1 MKVINMSKRQFTP
14 TQAAAV
20 THSGHDILVSASAG
34 SGKTTV
40 LVERVI
46 QKILKGTN
54 VNELLVVTF
63 TEAAASEMRQRI
75 QTALRETSLAT
86 DDHAVQ
92 QRLRQQLSL
101 VATAQISTLHAF
113 CLQVI
118 KRFYYVIKL
127 DPAFRLLSDEA
138 ERLLLADRVWQ
149 QVREGYYEKN
159 DALFYDLA
167 QNFSNDR
174 NDDGLTTIVFDL
186 LNFANAN
193 PDPLGWLHALTTP
206 YAVPEAGITSSYYF
220 QQAILPTLQRT
231 ISTCLEDLK
240 EAAELSITSEKLT
253 VYAEQIQTTQQ
264 LLTAIQTDSAQ
275 LTWAQWKMQLTD
287 AQMGPAKRTKKLDE
301 AEQVAKDRLKD
312 DLDHVKKSLENL
324 LNTYFVFDEAQ
335 TTTIQK
341 SAGQLV
347 GKLVEVTLAFRHA
360 FQAEKKRR
368 HLLDFGDLE
377 HFCLAIL
384 TSETAESQAARQYYQ
399 QQFSEILVDEYQD
412 TNQLQETII
421 QAVSS
426 AEPRN
431 VFMVG
436 DVKQSIYAFR
446 LADPSLFI
454 GKYEAF
460 AQPDQDGERIILAEN
475 FRSRR
480 NIDDFVNLIFQQI
493 MDVKLG
499 QMAYDENAKLAYG
512 ATYYPDEIPTAPTE
526 LLLYETK
533 PAEAASG
540 PALDKS
546 EGQIIAVAKRIKTM
560 IDQQETIWDRK
571 TQELRPITY
580 QDIVLL
586 TPTRSNNLLI
596 LDYFQRFGLPVV
608 INDAQNYFQTTEIQ
622 IMLSLLKVIDNPN
635 QDIPLVSVLR
645 SPIVGLNENEL
656 ALIRINDKT
665 DDYYQAVFDFIANFN
680 DQKVGQLGQQV
691 MRKLTNFQ
699 QLLTDLR
706 AIASQQSLVEL
717 IWTIY
722 QKTGFLDYVG
732 GMPAGRQR
740 QANLHALYQRAATYE
755 ENGFKGLF
763 QFIQFIE
770 RLQKQDKDLAQPTS
784 LEDQDAIAVMT
795 IHGSKGLE
803 FPVVFL
809 MDASHQFNEQD
820 LRQNYVLDDH
830 SGLGI
835 VYLDNAKRLKVPT
848 LPELAIVAQKRQKL
862 RAEEM
867 RKLYV
872 ALTRAEQRLII
883 AGSCDNQA
891 QLMQQWQKAQ
901 NSGSLILDVGVRNAS
916 NSLLDWIGLSLMRH
930 SQAKDWVD
938 QYQPF
943 LPLSGD
949 QTEFELTF
957 VNQIGLGVVPGS
969 LQKDQ
974 DWGKQ
979 QQKALQTIDLTTE
992 QAQAVVAQLDFT
1004 YPDQVATATT
1014 AYQSVSEVKR
1024 LFDDPDNLSLGQL
1037 TFAAEEAQE
1046 THRYV
1051 NDQLAK
1057 PQFLQTVV
1065 QPTATEIGT
1074 ATHLVLQELDL
1085 TAPITTASVQALIDQ
1100 LVLANILAATVA
1112 AKINVAHIL
1121 TFFESALGQIILA
1134 NPTQVKRE
1142 VPFSLLLPAATLFK
1156 GIQES
1161 PTDSVLIHGIMDGYV
1176 LTNDACYLFD
1186 YKTDYVDPQ
1195 NQTTAIAQ
1203 IKTRYAGQLN
1213 LYSAALAQILKRPV
1227 THQYLYLLSIGELVA
1242 LD

>member
-1 MKVINMSKRQFTP
+1 MSKRQFTP
-14 TQAAAV
+14 TQQAAV
-20 THSGHDILVSASAG
+20 AHSGHDILVSASAG

-54 VNELLVVTF
+54 VDELLVVTF

-86 DDHAVQ
+86 QDQAVQ
-92 QRLRQQLSL
+92 QRLRQQLNL

-113 CLQVI
+113 CLKVI

-149 QVREGYYEKN
+149 QVRETYYQKN
-159 DALFYDLA
+159 DALFYELA

-193 PDPLGWLHALTTP
+193 PDPLAWLSALKAP
-206 YAVPEAGITSSYYF
+206 YMISEAGITESPYF
-220 QQAILPTLQRT
+220 KQAILPTLQRT
-231 ISTCLEDLK
+231 LQTCLEDLK
-240 EAAELSITSEKLT
+240 TAAALSTTSEKLV
-253 VYAEQIQTTQQ
+253 VYAEPIQTAQKALAALYEQ
-264 LLTAIQTDSAQ
+264 SAS
-275 LTWAQWKMQLTD
+275 LTWTEWKTQLTD
-287 AQMGPAKRTKKLDE
+287 AQLGPAKRTKKLD
-301 AEQVAKDRLKD
+301 AEEQIAKDRLKSG
-312 DLDHVKKSLENL
+312 LDQVKKAIETL
-324 LNTYFVFDEAQ
+324 LTTYFVFDEAQ
-335 TTTIQK
+335 TTKIQK
-341 SAGQLV
+341 QAGELV
-347 GKLVEVTLAFRHA
+347 GKLVEVTLSFRKA

-384 TSETAESQAARQYYQ
+384 TSDSPESHAARQFYQ
-399 QQFSEILVDEYQD
+399 QQFSEVLVDEYQD

-421 QAVSS
+421 QAVASDQ
-426 AEPRN
+426 PRN

-454 GKYEAF
+454 GKYEQF
-460 AQPDQDGERIILAEN
+460 AAADQANERIILAEN

-499 QMAYDENAKLAYG
+499 QMAYDDNALLQYG

-533 PAEAASG
+533 PAKMPDM

-560 IDQQETIWDRK
+560 IEQAETIWDRK
-571 TQELRPITY
+571 QQILRPITY

-622 IMLSLLKVIDNPN
+622 IMLSFLKIIDNPN

-645 SPIVGLNENEL
+645 SPIVGLDENEL

-665 DDYYQAVFDFIANFN
+665 DDYYQAVFNFIENYN
-680 DQKVGQLGQQV
+680 EQKVGQLGQKV
-691 MRKLTNFQ
+691 MQKLTHFQ
-699 QLLTDLR
+699 QLLTEFR
-706 AIASQQSLVEL
+706 AIARQQSLVDL

-740 QANLHALYQRAATYE
+740 QANLHALYQRAANYE

-784 LEDQDAIAVMT
+784 IDNQDAIAVMT

-835 VYLDNAKRLKVPT
+835 VYLDVQKRLKIPT

-891 QLMQQWQKAQ
+891 QLMQQWQNAQ
-901 NSGSLILDVGVRNAS
+901 NSDQLILEVGVRNTS
-916 NSLLDWIGLSLMRH
+916 NTLLDWIGLSLMRH
-930 SQAKDWVD
+930 PQAKDWSD

-949 QTEFELTF
+949 PTEFKLTF
-957 VNQIGLGVVPGS
+957 VNQVALGEIPGS

-974 DWGKQ
+974 NWAKQ
-979 QQKALQTIDLTTE
+979 QQKALEVTDLTTE
-992 QAQAVVAQLDFT
+992 QARAIAAHLDFG
-1004 YPDQVATATT
+1004 YAEQAATTTT

-1024 LFDDPDNLSLGQL
+1024 LFDDPDNINLGQL
-1037 TFAAEEAQE
+1037 IFNAQQVKQ

-1051 NDQLAK
+1051 TDELAK
-1057 PQFLQTVV
+1057 PKFMQTMIE
-1065 QPTATEIGT
+1065 PTAAEIGT

-1085 TAPITTASVQALIDQ
+1085 TQPINATKVQALIDQ
-1100 LVLANILAATVA
+1100 LVVGQLINQHVA
-1112 AKINVAHIL
+1112 AKINVAQIV
-1121 TFFESALGQIILA
+1121 TFFESELGQLMQQQPNA
-1134 NPTQVKRE
+1134 LHRE
-1142 VPFSLLLPAATLFK
+1142 VPFSLLLPAAAIFE
-1156 GIQES
+1156 GIQS
-1161 PTDSVLIHGIMDGYV
+1161 SNPDSILIHGIMDGYLV
-1176 LTNDACYLFD
+1176 TDTGCILFD
-1186 YKTDYVDPQ
+1186 YKTDYVDS
-1195 NQTTAIAQ
+1195 NHQTAAIEQ
-1203 IKTRYAGQLN
+1203 IKQRYRGQIN
-1213 LYSAALAQILKRPV
+1213 LYAAALGQILKQPV
-1227 THQYLYLLSIGELVA
+1227 TQRYLYLLSVGKLVA